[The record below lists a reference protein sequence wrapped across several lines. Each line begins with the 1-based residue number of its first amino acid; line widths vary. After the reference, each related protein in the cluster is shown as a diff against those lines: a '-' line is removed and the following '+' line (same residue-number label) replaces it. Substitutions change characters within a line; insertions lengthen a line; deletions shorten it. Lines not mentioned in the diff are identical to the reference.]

1 MALEEKQFTEG
12 LVSIVTPVYNTE
24 EYLPDYLDSILRQT
38 YEKLELILVDD
49 GSEDRSAAV
58 AKSWQGRLE
67 EKGISCRILRTR
79 HRNASAALGHGLPFV
94 TGEYLIWPDSDDV
107 LAANSIE
114 IRVDFLKKHPEYSC
128 VRSLSWYFDPKT
140 KKRRAADEKTGDP
153 EQEELFW
160 DVLEGR
166 TFVCC
171 GCYMLRSEAFFRI
184 YPDGK
189 IPVYPVGQNFQML
202 LPFLYFHKC
211 PTIRKELYGV
221 AVRSGSHS
229 RQVLTREQTERKYQ
243 DYERLMDDIVKICG
257 ITDRSSLKRIRIW
270 KYRRRLLL
278 ARQYGQYGKAIK
290 TFLLLTKWEHGK
302 NVADRILEGMR
313 NAEWRLYKY
322 IKRKRLKGQPS
333 ILASNCIGTM
343 ICHDMKLPWN
353 SPTVNLKMDMNDF
366 VKFCGNM
373 DWYLKQELRPVPDP
387 QAPYPVGMLGDIRID
402 FVHYLN
408 FEDAAGQW
416 DRRKKRID
424 REQLFIMGC
433 EKDGCT
439 YETLRRFDRL
449 PWENKV
455 ILTRKPYPEFRSAF
469 PVRGFEDC
477 DELGTVTNFRPQF
490 LKRRYLDDFDYVS
503 FLNRKGNRRAGI
515 HRK

>member
-1 MALEEKQFTEG
+1 MDKKIFTEG
-12 LVSIVTPVYNTE
+12 LVSIVTPVYNTA
-24 EYLPDYLDSILRQT
+24 EYLPAYLESILRQT
-38 YEKLELILVDD
+38 YGKLELILVDD

-58 AKSWQGRLE
+58 AKSWLGRLE

-107 LAANSIE
+107 LAADSIE

-229 RQVLTREQTERKYQ
+229 RRVLTREQTERKYQ

-302 NVADRILEGMR
+302 NVAERI
-313 NAEWRLYKY
+313 
-322 IKRKRLKGQPS
+322 
-333 ILASNCIGTM
+333 
-343 ICHDMKLPWN
+343 
-353 SPTVNLKMDMNDF
+353 F
-366 VKFCGNM
+366 
-373 DWYLKQELRPVPDP
+373 
-387 QAPYPVGMLGDIRID
+387 
-402 FVHYLN
+402 
-408 FEDAAGQW
+408 
-416 DRRKKRID
+416 KKKIS
-424 REQLFIMGC
+424 G
-433 EKDGCT
+433 
-439 YETLRRFDRL
+439 
-449 PWENKV
+449 
-455 ILTRKPYPEFRSAF
+455 
-469 PVRGFEDC
+469 
-477 DELGTVTNFRPQF
+477 
-490 LKRRYLDDFDYVS
+490 
-503 FLNRKGNRRAGI
+503 
-515 HRK
+515 